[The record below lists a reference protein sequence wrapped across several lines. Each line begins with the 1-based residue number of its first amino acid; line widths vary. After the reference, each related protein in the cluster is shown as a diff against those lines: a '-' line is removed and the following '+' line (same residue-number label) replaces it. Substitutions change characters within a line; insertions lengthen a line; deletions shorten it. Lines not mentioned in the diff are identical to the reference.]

1 VIRAGSLDR
10 VITIERA
17 TTTIGADGTPATTW
31 ATVATMRAELVRKIA
46 DEASRDFGAE
56 TTTTTTFRTRWLDGV
71 TPADRVLYQGTAYDI
86 AEATEIGRRE
96 GLDLRC
102 QKRGQ

>member
-1 VIRAGSLDR
+1 MIRAGSLDR
-10 VITIERA
+10 SIVIERA
-17 TTTIGADGTPATTW
+17 TTTVDDAGTPTTTW
-31 ATVATMRAELVRKIA
+31 ATVATMRAELVRKVA

-71 TPADRVLYQGTAYDI
+71 TPADRVLYQGTTFDI

-102 QKRGQ
+102 SKRG